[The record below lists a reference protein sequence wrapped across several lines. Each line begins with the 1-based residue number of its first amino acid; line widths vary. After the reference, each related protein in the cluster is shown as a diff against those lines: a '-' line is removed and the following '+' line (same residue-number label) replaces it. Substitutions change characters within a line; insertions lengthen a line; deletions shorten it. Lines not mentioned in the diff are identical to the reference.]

1 MTATATELSTVQT
14 PDGTSPASDRRQ
26 EFRLALRASAKRISG
41 IRNSVEAPGRASHA
55 SQKADKYFLGYQLRW
70 LADDSRIKVWEK
82 SRRIGATYVQSFE
95 DVRDIVLK
103 KEYTPGRPVRKV
115 YFTSADESA
124 AKEYIDYCGQWAK
137 MFNIGAKALG
147 EVVLDSDK
155 KITALGIEFSNGGK
169 IYALTSNPKRFRSKG
184 GKVVI
189 DEFAWHDD
197 QAGMWKAAKPSAM
210 WGYPIR
216 ILSTHHGQQCLYYRY
231 VQDAKAQKVS
241 WSLHT
246 VTIFDAVSDGVADK
260 ICGKALSEDE
270 RIEWLLREYED
281 CRSEDVW
288 NEEYCCIA
296 VDAATAFVPYEMIYL
311 AESENL
317 LMTLEQLNMLQEGDL
332 YAGWDIARTRHFS
345 VLWIVQ
351 KLGDV
356 RYTRHVKAFSNTRF
370 KIQMEYL
377 DRVMKLKRM
386 RRVCIDRTGMGIP
399 LVEQAQEKYGEYMVE
414 GVNFTSATKEELAV
428 DGKNALEDR
437 RSRIPPDQ
445 TIRDSFHSIRKMV
458 VGGNNRY
465 DADATDATGHA
476 DHWWAYCLAEMA
488 AKSNAGP
495 VRVKSRPRKNR
506 VSIIKGY

>member
-1 MTATATELSTVQT
+1 MYWVFQMTTTTTTELQVALDDNSVAA
-14 PDGTSPASDRRQ
+14 DKRQ
-26 EFRLALRASAKRISG
+26 EFSRRLRESVKRLSYLDS
-41 IRNSVEAPGRASHA
+41 RKR
-55 SQKADKYFLGYQLRW
+55 DKFDRYFLGYQLRW
-70 LADDSRIKVWEK
+70 LADDSRIKIWEK

-137 MFNIGAKALG
+137 MFNIGAKAFG

-155 KITALGIEFSNGGK
+155 KITAMGIEFSNGGK

-184 GKVVI
+184 GKVVL

-216 ILSTHHGQQCLYYRY
+216 VLSTHHGQQCLYFRF

-246 VTIFDAVSDGVADK
+246 VTIFDAVADGVADK
-260 ICGKALSEDE
+260 ICGRPLTEDE
-270 RIEWLLREYED
+270 RVEWLYKEYED

-288 NEEYCCIA
+288 NEEYCCLAI
-296 VDAATAFVPYEMIYL
+296 DATTAFVPYETTYL
-311 AESENL
+311 AEAENL
-317 LMTLEQLNMLQEGDL
+317 LMSLEQLNTLREGDL
-332 YAGWDIARTRHFS
+332 YAGWDVARKRHFS
-345 VLWIVQ
+345 VLWISQ

-370 KIQMEYL
+370 KIQMDYL
-377 DRVMKLKRM
+377 DRVMQLKRL
-386 RRVCIDRTGMGIP
+386 RRICIDQTGIGLL
-399 LVEQAQEKYGEYMVE
+399 LVEQAQDKYGKKVE
-414 GVNFTSATKEELAV
+414 GVTFTNANKEELAEF
-428 DGKNALEDR
+428 GKSALEDR
-437 RSRIPPDQ
+437 RARIPPDQ
-445 TIRDSFHSIRKMV
+445 TIRDSFHSVKKIV
-458 VGGNNRY
+458 VGGNIRF
-465 DADATDATGHA
+465 DADATDETGHA